1 MIEVAS
7 KNAIISIPKK
17 GFGQTM
23 VSVLVFYPGI
33 PIKGKIGRDYMPLL
47 IRKAVPD
54 WFDKYVIVIPNTHT
68 TDWNMVEADY
78 KKAMSESGLKQSD
91 LSIGCFSG
99 SGNSNSSIQMNLN
112 RIKVNNLFLM
122 DPVST
127 GSIVKNTGLLK
138 SRGTS
143 IYLMYNPNN
152 WKSKY
157 PMVAAGFSNLEQVA
171 GENSINTMSK
181 TYDHDKIPGKL
192 LIEWKRDIESSLI
205 KYKEMTVSNMVNT
218 TYYGDSKIKEN
229 NGVNMKINEC
239 SCGCGGSSN
248 NCTAS
253 TQSDVNY
260 MFFGNLETIKR
271 NIEELL
277 SLDQER
283 VDSIL
288 KNGHEWAVD
297 HIASSMDDIQEVY
310 NFLKN
315 GISTSDHRKKN
326 PFAERDIF
334 IKTFESYVNEAKKT
348 SKKKKDHDGDEDFAD
363 AKVAQ
368 YTAGSMH
375 KGQAIA
381 KSRKFN
387 KK

>member
-1 MIEVAS
+1 MIEIAS

-17 GFGQTM
+17 GFGQTA
-23 VSVLVFYPGI
+23 VSVLVFYPGV
-33 PIKGKIGRDYMPLL
+33 PVKGKIGRDYMPAL

-68 TDWNMVEADY
+68 TDWNMVEMDY
-78 KKAMSESGLKQSD
+78 KKAMGEAGLKQSD

-99 SGNSNSSIQMNLN
+99 SGNSNASIQMNLSKL
-112 RIKVNNLFLM
+112 KVNNFMLM

-127 GSIVKNTGLLK
+127 GSIVKNVGLLK

-143 IYLMYNPNN
+143 VYLMYNPNN
-152 WKSKY
+152 WKPRY
-157 PMVAAGFSNLEQVA
+157 PMVAAGFSNLEQAV

-181 TYDHDKIPGKL
+181 QYDHEKIPGKL
-192 LIEWKRDIESSLI
+192 LTEWKREIESSLI
-205 KYKEMTVSNMVNT
+205 KYKEMTVSNIVNT
-218 TYYGDSKIKEN
+218 QYYGDGQIKEN
-229 NGVNMKINEC
+229 NGVNMKLNEC
-239 SCGCGGSSN
+239 SGGCSGGCGGSSN
-248 NCTAS
+248 NCTKS
-253 TQSDVNY
+253 NQSDVNY

-277 SLDQER
+277 SMDQER

-288 KNGHEWAVD
+288 KSGHEWAVD

-315 GISTSDHRKKN
+315 GIHTSDNEKNN
-326 PFAERDIF
+326 PFAEKEIF

-348 SKKKKDHDGDEDFAD
+348 L
-363 AKVAQ
+363 
-368 YTAGSMH
+368 
-375 KGQAIA
+375 
-381 KSRKFN
+381 
-387 KK
+387 